1 MTAPSRRAPAR
12 SANRTKP
19 KSPAKPRS
27 RIRPLRP
34 RPPAQRLVAL
44 LAVMGL
50 ALGGILFR
58 LVVLQVGNAQAYQD
72 MAIGQRLKTVTLS
85 AERGT
90 ILDRNGR
97 PLAMSLPAKAVFADP
112 VVVENPSTEART
124 IASILGLPW
133 REVERQLQ
141 PATRPDGEQLR
152 FVYLKRGVDIQTARR
167 LEAKHLPGIGF
178 ADESRRRY
186 PSEDLASQVLG
197 FVGTDGKG
205 LAGLEL
211 QYEGVLAGR
220 PGERAFEVGNDGT
233 FIPQATNEATAPA
246 PGSDLMLT
254 IDQNIQYRAETA
266 LARAVR
272 SNGAKGGTVIVM
284 DPRTGDILAMA
295 NAPTFDPSRFGDY
308 RSSRWL
314 NGAVARVYEPG
325 SVNKVITASAAI
337 EDRAVSLTE
346 RFSVPDTYRLYDK
359 VFRDAHSHPT
369 EAMTLGDILAYSSN
383 VGTIQVAARLGKDR
397 FAQYLDRFGFGR
409 RTGLGFPGESPG
421 ILAPA
426 DEWWGT
432 NMGTIPIGQG
442 IAVTPLQMASV
453 YATIA
458 NGGVWVQPR
467 LVKATVG
474 PTGRETPAAASRTR
488 RVVSEATARAV
499 TRMLAYAVEVGTG
512 TAGQVD
518 GYWVAGKTGT
528 AQKPRPGALGY
539 SDKYVASFIGFLP
552 ASNPSLVVAAI
563 LDEPETVFGGVASA
577 PLFAEVAHAAV
588 ARLRI
593 PPAAKP
599 ALPAHAIPTG

>member
-1 MTAPSRRAPAR
+1 VTAPSRRPPVR
-12 SANRTKP
+12 STKRTKP
-19 KSPAKPRS
+19 KAPAKPKS

-50 ALGGILFR
+50 GLGGILFR
-58 LVVLQVGNAQAYQD
+58 LVVLQVGDAQAYQD
-72 MAIGQRLKTVTLS
+72 MAIGQRLKTVKLS

-97 PLAMSLPAKAVFADP
+97 ALAMSLPAKAVFADP

-124 IASILGLPW
+124 IAAILGLPR

-141 PATRPDGEQLR
+141 PATRPDGKPLR
-152 FVYLKRGVDIQTARR
+152 FVYLLRGVDIQTARR
-167 LEAKHLPGIGF
+167 LEAKHLAGIGF
-178 ADESRRRY
+178 VDESRRYY
-186 PSEDLASQVLG
+186 PGDDLASQVLG
-197 FVGTDGKG
+197 FVGTDRTG
-205 LAGLEL
+205 LAGLEQ
-211 QYEGVLAGR
+211 QYQSVLAGR
-220 PGERAFEVGNDGT
+220 PGERIFEVGNHGT

-254 IDQNIQYRAETA
+254 IDQDIQYRAETA
-266 LARAVR
+266 LARAVK
-272 SNGAKGGTVIVM
+272 SNHAKGGTVIVM

-295 NAPTFDPSRFGDY
+295 NAPTFDPSHFGDY

-337 EDRAVSLTE
+337 EEHAVSLTE
-346 RFSVPDTYRLYDK
+346 RFTVPDSYQLYDK
-359 VFRDAHSHPT
+359 LFHDAHPHPT
-369 EAMTLGDILAYSSN
+369 ETMTLGDILAYSSN
-383 VGTIQVAARLGKDR
+383 IGTIQVAARLGKDR
-397 FAQYLDRFGFGR
+397 FAEYLDRFGFGH
-409 RTGLGFPGESPG
+409 RTGLGFPGESAG
-421 ILAPA
+421 ILAPPDA
-426 DEWWGT
+426 WWGT
-432 NMGTIPIGQG
+432 SMGTIPIGQG

-474 PTGRETPAAASRTR
+474 PTGRQTPAAASRTR
-488 RVVSEATARAV
+488 RVVSEATARTV
-499 TRMLAYAVEVGTG
+499 MRMLAYAVEVGTG
-512 TAGQVD
+512 TEGQVD

-528 AQKPRPGALGY
+528 ARKPLPHALGY

-563 LDEPETVFGGVASA
+563 LDEPDTVFGGVASA